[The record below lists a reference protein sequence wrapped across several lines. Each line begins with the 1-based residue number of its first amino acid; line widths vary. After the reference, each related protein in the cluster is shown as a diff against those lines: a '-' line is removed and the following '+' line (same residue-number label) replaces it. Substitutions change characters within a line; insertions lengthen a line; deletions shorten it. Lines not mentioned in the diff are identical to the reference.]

1 MIAPIT
7 ELVALA
13 DGHVLYRGELPPG
26 EYTLGR
32 EPGCDVVLDSSKVSR
47 RHARLTLSYSEWLI
61 EDLGSSNGTMVAG
74 ARIAEATLLF
84 PRQELRLGKV
94 ELRLRRLP
102 MAHDPA
108 ETMAPQTAAV
118 LRFLPEE
125 LRDERRYRV
134 LGLIAMGG
142 MGAVLEAEDLA
153 LRRVVAMKVLLRV
166 DSPEYIAR
174 FVEEAQITAQL
185 SHPGIVPV
193 HEINVNERDNP
204 FFTMKRIE
212 GQSLRAV
219 LHALAGREPAALA
232 AYPLEELL
240 RIFGKVCDA
249 LSYAHSKGVVHRDL
263 KPDNIMVGAFGEAVV
278 MDWGLAKP
286 LGALVNRA
294 DADATNR
301 TVVSSARQDDGGEFS
316 TLSGIAL
323 GTPQFMSP
331 EQADGRPEDVDART
345 DIYALGGIL
354 YEILSLQL
362 PIAGRDAHEIVENVV
377 RGRIRPL
384 AEAVMLKPPPHLP
397 NGELPLELA
406 VVAMKAMSLEP
417 ADRHQTARDLQA
429 AVRRHRS
436 SATL

>member
-1 MIAPIT
+1 MIVPIT

-13 DGHVLYRGELPPG
+13 DEHVLFRGELAPG
-26 EYTLGR
+26 EYVLGR
-32 EPGCDVVLDSSKVSR
+32 DPGCDVVLDSSKVSR
-47 RHARLTLSYSEWLI
+47 RHARLTLNFSEWLI
-61 EDLGSSNGTMVAG
+61 EDLGSSNGTRVAG
-74 ARIAEATLLF
+74 ARIAEPTLLF

-94 ELRLRRLP
+94 LVRLRRLP
-102 MAHDPA
+102 MAPDPA
-108 ETMAPQTAAV
+108 ETMAPQMAAV

-153 LRRVVAMKVLLRV
+153 LRRRVAMKVLLRV

-193 HEINVNERDNP
+193 HELNVNERDNP

-212 GQSLRAV
+212 GQSLRTV
-219 LHALAGREPAALA
+219 LNALASREPAALA
-232 AYPLEELL
+232 AYGLEELL

-249 LSYAHSKGVVHRDL
+249 LAYAHSKGVVHRDL
-263 KPDNIMVGAFGEAVV
+263 KPDNIMVGPFGEAVV

-286 LGALVNRA
+286 LGARVNRA
-294 DADATNR
+294 DVDATHR

-345 DIYALGGIL
+345 DVYSLGAIL
-354 YEILSLQL
+354 YEMLTLQL
-362 PIAGRDAHEIVENVV
+362 PIAGREPHEIVENVV
-377 RGRIRPL
+377 RGRIRPA
-384 AEAVMLKPPPHLP
+384 AEAGLMKPPPHLP
-397 NGELPLELA
+397 NGEVPRELA
-406 VVAMKAMSLEP
+406 AVAMKAMSLEP
-417 ADRHQTARDLQA
+417 ADRYQTARDLQA
-429 AVRRHRS
+429 AVRRHRDT
-436 SATL
+436 ATR